1 MAVSCLIAKAHLRPP
16 EVGDRGTD
24 GEEEGSGRAG
34 STLSDADDGYVR
46 LPMLVNYFLS
56 LIFSLPVSLPSP
68 SPFLSIFPVIAPPSP
83 LLLLVLHSSFSKPFH
98 PFVLPNHLDLK
109 GIDLLICTFI
119 KQDLSMNGPLGG
131 FP

>member
-34 STLSDADDGYVR
+34 STLSDADDGYVK

-56 LIFSLPVSLPSP
+56 LIFFSSHFSSIPQSVSFHLSPHCLSLTSVIIGVTQFLFQALSSLC
-68 SPFLSIFPVIAPPSP
+68 PPQ
-83 LLLLVLHSSFSKPFH
+83 SS
-98 PFVLPNHLDLK
+98 
-109 GIDLLICTFI
+109 
-119 KQDLSMNGPLGG
+119 
-131 FP
+131 